1 MVKRRAKV
9 AKKIQ
14 TQFRE
19 TGEFA
24 GGLECIVMEV
34 NPEDG
39 RITKM
44 KAAIPDERLGKK
56 GFLLEGEDWVT
67 FEWDYWPN

>member
-1 MVKRRAKV
+1 MYQPGD
-9 AKKIQ
+9 IIHLDGS
-14 TQFRE
+14 
-19 TGEFA
+19 GEFA

-56 GFLLEGEDWVT
+56 GFLLEGEDWVAI
-67 FEWDYWPN
+67 EWDWSPN